1 MIPKWR
7 LPKWPPWQHFGEAQF
22 NLEFGRTEA
31 EKQVETGSSD
41 LAQYFTS
48 SDGTAFKL
56 QRGDPVAVCTYGLG
70 PGGAERQW
78 VYLARNLQSV
88 GYSVTF
94 VTFCPLVGHDAHYA
108 PLLAQYNIPLFDASK
123 LTQSEILHSMT
134 TIPHMESLI
143 KATGVGWAEPLINL
157 CAAFGRLK
165 PKAIFLQLDDPNI
178 LGGIAARFCKV
189 PRIVIGFRSQNP
201 TRIDWINRDWFLE
214 GYRLLARSG
223 AVRFVANS
231 QYGGHDYA
239 DWIGIPRERVHVI
252 PNTIDPD
259 QFTKPSCSE
268 LEELR
273 GSLGIKAGVPILLGV
288 FRLAPEK
295 DPTTF
300 IDVASRTARAV
311 PELKI
316 LHCGSETINTPSLRV
331 QLEKRINELGLGA
344 SIHFLGQR
352 TDVNALLSLAD
363 VVLFTSRLES
373 MSNIILEAQFMGK
386 PVVATSIPGIIENV
400 RDGESAVLCPVGDVE
415 RLSEACIALL
425 SNKARAVAMG
435 ATGRR
440 FVSESRLNMGSA
452 TRYVE
457 VLHSDI

>member
-1 MIPKWR
+1 MSKD
-7 LPKWPPWQHFGEAQF
+7 
-22 NLEFGRTEA
+22 A
-31 EKQVETGSSD
+31 EKQAEMASKD
-41 LAQYFTS
+41 LAQYFAS
-48 SDGTAFKL
+48 GDGTEFKL
-56 QRGDPVAVCTYGLG
+56 QPGDPVAVCTYGLG

-78 VYLARNLQSV
+78 VYLARNLQLA

-123 LTQSEILHSMT
+123 LTQSEILQSMS

-143 KATGVGWAEPLINL
+143 KATGVGWVEPLINL
-157 CAAFGRLK
+157 YVAFGRLK
-165 PKAIFLQLDDPNI
+165 PKAIFFQLDDPNI
-178 LGGIAARFCKV
+178 LGGIAARFSKI

-201 TRIDWINRDWFLE
+201 TRIAWISRDWFLE

-223 AVRFVANS
+223 SVRFVANS
-231 QYGGHDYA
+231 KHGGHDYA
-239 DWIGIPRERVHVI
+239 DWIGISRERVHVI

-259 QFTKPSCSE
+259 QFIEPSRSE

-273 GSLGIKAGVPILLGV
+273 HSLGIKAGVPILLGV

-295 DPTTF
+295 DPMSF
-300 IDVASRTARAV
+300 IEVASRTTHAF

-316 LHCGSETINTPSLRV
+316 LHCGSETINTQSLRV
-331 QLEKRINELGLGA
+331 QLEKRINELGLGR

-373 MSNIILEAQFMGK
+373 MSNIILEAQYMGR
-386 PVVATSIPGIIENV
+386 PVVATAIPGIVENV
-400 RDGESAVLCPVGDVE
+400 CDGESAILCPMGDVE

-425 SNKARAVAMG
+425 SNKARAAAMG
-435 ATGRR
+435 ATGRH
-440 FVSESRLNMGSA
+440 FISESCLNMGSV
-452 TRYVE
+452 TRYIE
-457 VLHSDI
+457 VLHSNI